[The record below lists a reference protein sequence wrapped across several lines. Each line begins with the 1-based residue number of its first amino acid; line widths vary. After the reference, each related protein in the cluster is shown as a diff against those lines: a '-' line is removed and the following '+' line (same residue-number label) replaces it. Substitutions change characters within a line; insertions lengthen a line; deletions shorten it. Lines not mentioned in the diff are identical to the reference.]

1 MMRKIVMVF
10 GQIILAAAYF
20 AIGLMMVI
28 GVASTY

>member
-1 MMRKIVMVF
+1 MMRKIVKVF
-10 GQIILAAAYF
+10 GAAVIAAAYF